1 MDAFFLSYRYTK
13 TRPDDQSGRVLI
25 RVSCGEKRRVDS
37 AEVSLN
43 SPTTCTQLFS
53 VLVVKT
59 RILVLGLETELL
71 GEFGEAGPSVVLFE
85 TAATA
90 AALVGRTVGALV
102 GGSPESNELI
112 QTITHAGGSA
122 GKALNQTNGVA
133 GVVALGIVPTE
144 DGHGDFLNGE
154 QNVTDSTA
162 KLAGGGV
169 LRCRRSLNVGIRCAG
184 ECEKK
189 CRKE

>member
-1 MDAFFLSYRYTK
+1 MYSR
-13 TRPDDQSGRVLI
+13 
-25 RVSCGEKRRVDS
+25 
-37 AEVSLN
+37 
-43 SPTTCTQLFS
+43 
-53 VLVVKT
+53 LVVEA
-59 RILVLGLETELL
+59 RILVLGLEAELL

-102 GGSPESNELI
+102 GGSPEGNELV
-112 QTITHAGGSA
+112 QTITHAGCSA

-154 QNVTDSTA
+154 QYVTDSTA

-169 LRCRRSLNVGIRCAG
+169 LRCRRSLYVGIRRAG

>member
-1 MDAFFLSYRYTK
+1 MN
-13 TRPDDQSGRVLI
+13 
-25 RVSCGEKRRVDS
+25 KRRVDS
-37 AEVSLN
+37 AEATLEFTDYLHSL
-43 SPTTCTQLFS
+43 L
-53 VLVVKT
+53 LVKARV
-59 RILVLGLETELL
+59 IVLGLEAELL
-71 GEFGEAGPSVVLFE
+71 GEFRETGPGVVLFE
-85 TAATA
+85 TAAA
-90 AALVGRTVGALV
+90 AAPLVGRTVGALV

-122 GKALNQTNGVA
+122 GKALYQTDGVA
-133 GVVALGIVPTE
+133 GVVALGTVPAE

-154 QNVTDSTA
+154 ENVTDGTA

-169 LRCRRSLNVGIRCAG
+169 LRCRRSLDVGIRRAG